1 MIIFAKNDE
10 TTFKS
15 MQDWQEQIYNNARV
29 DILVFIVG
37 NKCDET
43 DVTITREMG

>member
-1 MIIFAKNDE
+1 MIIFVKNDE
-10 TTFKS
+10 SSFKRI
-15 MQDWQEQIYNNARV
+15 QDLQEQIYNNARV
-29 DILVFIVG
+29 NIPVFIVG